1 MVDSHRRGKFRYARG
16 MRENLARRSVAL
28 ILAGGRGTRLRH
40 LTEIRAKPAVYFG
53 GKYRII
59 DFVLSNCVNSGIRRI
74 YVATQYKSHSLL
86 RHIQRG
92 WGILRGEV
100 NEFIDLVPAQQ
111 RVGGEWYQG
120 TADAVW
126 QNVDILRDEAPEYVL
141 ILAGD
146 HIYRQDYGV
155 MLEHHIESGAAATVG
170 CVKVPRAEASA
181 FGVMDVDADGCVI
194 GFQEKPADPPGLP
207 DDPEHTLASM
217 GIYVFSAQR
226 MYDELAR
233 DADTASSSH
242 DFGKDLIPHLV
253 DSGAKVLAHALTS
266 SAIYSAGQETPYW
279 RDVGNIDAY
288 WEANIDLCAVTPQ
301 LDLYDERWPIWTYQ
315 LQLPPA
321 KLVFDDDQR
330 RGSAVDSVISA
341 GSVISGATVR
351 RSVLSTQ
358 VRVSSYA
365 RVEDCVVLPR
375 VHVGRHARLRKV
387 VVDRGCVVPEGLVVG
402 DDPDLDAKRFYRTQ
416 QGVTVITQ
424 SMLDAL

>member
-1 MVDSHRRGKFRYARG
+1 

-28 ILAGGRGTRLRH
+28 ILAGGRGSRLKH

-53 GKYRII
+53 GKYRIV

-100 NEFIDLVPAQQ
+100 NEFIDLLPAQQ
-111 RVGGEWYQG
+111 RVGGEWYRG

-126 QNVDILRDEAPEYVL
+126 QNVDILRAEAPEYVL

-155 MLEHHIESGAAATVG
+155 MLEEHVRSEAAATVG
-170 CVKVPRAEASA
+170 CVKVPREEASA
-181 FGVMDVDADGCVI
+181 FGVMDVDATGRVI
-194 GFQEKPADPPGLP
+194 AFQEKPENPPGLP
-207 DDPEHTLASM
+207 DDPDHTLVSM
-217 GIYVFSAQR
+217 GIYAFSAQR

-233 DADTASSSH
+233 DADTHGSTH
-242 DFGKDLIPHLV
+242 DFGKDFIPHLV
-253 DSGAKVLAHALTS
+253 ESGAKVVAHDLSAS
-266 SAIYSAGQETPYW
+266 SIYSEGQDEPYW
-279 RDVGNIDAY
+279 RDVGNLDAY

-321 KLVFDDDQR
+321 KLVFDDDER
-330 RGSAVDSVISA
+330 RGRALDSVVAS
-341 GSVISGATVR
+341 GCVISGATVR
-351 RSVLSTQ
+351 RSVLSEQ
-358 VRVSSYA
+358 VRVNSYA
-365 RVEDCVVLPR
+365 TVEDCVILPR
-375 VHVGRHARLRKV
+375 VDIGRRAQLRKV
-387 VVDRGCVVPEGLVVG
+387 IVDRGCRIPEGLVVG
-402 DDPDLDAKRFYRTQ
+402 EDAVADAKRFHRTDK
-416 QGVTVITQ
+416 GVTVITE
-424 SMLDAL
+424 SMLEALNA

>member
-1 MVDSHRRGKFRYARG
+1 

-28 ILAGGRGTRLRH
+28 ILAGGRGSRLKH

-100 NEFIDLVPAQQ
+100 NEFIDLLPAQQ
-111 RVGGEWYQG
+111 RVGGEWYRG

-155 MLEHHIESGAAATVG
+155 MLEEHVESDAAATVG
-170 CVKVPRAEASA
+170 CVKVPRTEASE
-181 FGVMDVDADGCVI
+181 FGVMDVDAQGRVI
-194 GFQEKPADPPGLP
+194 AFKEKPADPPGLP
-207 DDPEHTLASM
+207 DDPEHTLVSM
-217 GIYVFSAQR
+217 GIYAFSAQR

-233 DADTASSSH
+233 DADTHGSSH
-242 DFGKDLIPHLV
+242 DFGKDFIPHLV
-253 DSGAKVLAHALTS
+253 ESGAKVVAHDLSES
-266 SAIYSAGQETPYW
+266 SIYSAGQEEPYW
-279 RDVGNIDAY
+279 RDVGNLDAY
-288 WEANIDLCAVTPQ
+288 WEANIDLCSVTPQ

-321 KLVFDDDQR
+321 KLVFDDDER
-330 RGSAVDSVISA
+330 RGRALDSVIAA
-341 GSVISGATVR
+341 GCVISGATVR

-358 VRVSSYA
+358 VRVNSYST
-365 RVEDCVVLPR
+365 VEDSVVLPR
-375 VHVGRHARLRKV
+375 VDVGRRARLRKV
-387 VVDRGCVVPEGLVVG
+387 VVDRGCEIPEGLVVG
-402 DDPDLDAKRFYRTQ
+402 EDAEADAERFHRTEA
-416 QGVTVITQ
+416 GVTVITQ
-424 SMLDAL
+424 SMLEALNA